1 MGSSVKWN
9 RKQLTSLPRN
19 KTTITTATT
28 TTTTTTKEEK
38 K

>member
-9 RKQLTSLPRN
+9 RKQLMSLPRN

-28 TTTTTTKEEK
+28 STTTQEEK

>member
-9 RKQLTSLPRN
+9 RKQLMSLPRN

-28 TTTTTTKEEK
+28 STTTKEEK